1 MHQNEIQERILPVK
15 QIEGMGAAQCDV
27 IEGRVI
33 CHIHYIYY
41 TTLLWFI
48 SSANLIQY
56 TINNVIYVSL
66 VVGGS

>member
-1 MHQNEIQERILPVK
+1 MHQNEIRERILPVK
-15 QIEGMGAAQCDV
+15 RVEGMEPAQCDV

-33 CHIHYIYY
+33 CRKRYIYY

-56 TINNVIYVSL
+56 TINNVSYVSL